1 MSGFFRGPSL
11 FWHVF
16 IAAAGAGVAAPF
28 LAERIGTG
36 KAVLACLA
44 AVFCYGVIAFILS
57 IPRKR

>member
-16 IAAAGAGVAAPF
+16 IAAVGAGVAAPF
-28 LAERIGTG
+28 LSERLGPG
-36 KAVLACLA
+36 KAILASLA
-44 AVFCYGVIAFILS
+44 AVLCYGVIAFILS